1 MTVGNIGFRGKK
13 PAVQLNPVDPDK
25 PRQPKPHER
34 MTEKEVY
41 EKMWTL
47 PDYRK
52 ISPGE
57 LAAQTFFEVAKPK
70 KGDEL
75 IDFGCGTG
83 RGGMMMHF
91 MGGLN
96 VTMLDFASNALDD
109 DLVTACEKFPDTIR
123 FKEWDLNEPYP
134 HLKKYGYCTDVM
146 EHIPPDEC
154 DKVLEN
160 ILLAAEFV
168 FFRISTCQD
177 VMGPMYV
184 RRPLHLNV
192 QGYSWWLR
200 KLAEKEVIILYSE
213 DNEGFC
219 DFYVTGWS
227 KGLPKNPQIN
237 TADDKVLSNIKENS
251 KLKTKHV
258 RPHLKNETEIQ
269 ILCGGPSLNE
279 FEEEVIQNHRDG
291 MPTVTINGTYNWAL
305 ERGITNVNQCIIDAR
320 PYNWALERGITNVN
334 QCIIDARPFNKR
346 FVTPPRDDCSYFIAS
361 QCDPSV
367 FEDLPLDRTY
377 MWQVTTSP
385 DALIA
390 IEDLYSEY
398 TVCGGGSTCTLR
410 AMVLMRMLGFYKQHY
425 YGLDSCM
432 MGDEHHAYPQ
442 EENDYKTD
450 LMPVR
455 VAGRTF
461 QCHPFMAYQAHEFVD
476 MVKILKDEIQI
487 DVKGDGLIAWIIKKA
502 AEMPPLEEGDVIP
515 KDRAGWRHAPTIIPL
530 EDR

>member
-1 MTVGNIGFRGKK
+1 MTVGQVGLRGER
-13 PAVQLNPVDPDK
+13 PAVQLKPVNPEE

-34 MTEKEVY
+34 MTEQEVY
-41 EKMWTL
+41 EKMWTV

-70 KGDEL
+70 KGDEI

-83 RGGMMMHF
+83 RGGLMMHF

-96 VTMLDFASNALDD
+96 TTMTDFAENCLDP

-123 FKEWDLNEPYP
+123 FIQHDLNDPFP
-134 HLKKYGYCTDVM
+134 RHTKYGYCTDVM

-227 KGLPKNPQIN
+227 KGLPKNPLIN
-237 TADDKVLSNIKENS
+237 TADEKVLSNIRENS

-279 FEEEVIQNHRDG
+279 FEDEVIQNHRDG

-320 PYNWALERGITNVN
+320 P
-334 QCIIDARPFNKR
+334 FNKR
-346 FVTPPRDDCSYFIAS
+346 FVTPPRDDCSYFISS
-361 QCDPSV
+361 QCDPSL

-385 DALIA
+385 DALMA
-390 IEDLYSEY
+390 IEELYPEY

-425 YGLDSCM
+425 YGFDSCM

-450 LMPVR
+450 LMPVV
-455 VAGRTF
+455 VAGRRF
-461 QCHPFMAYQAHEFVD
+461 MCQPFMLYQAHEFVD
-476 MVKILKDEIQI
+476 MAKILKDEIQLDI
-487 DVKGDGLIAWIIKKA
+487 KGDGLIAHILKTA
-502 AEMPPLEEGDVIP
+502 AEMPQLEGDFVP
-515 KDRAGWRHAPTIIPL
+515 KDRAGWRHAPSIIPI
-530 EDR
+530 EER